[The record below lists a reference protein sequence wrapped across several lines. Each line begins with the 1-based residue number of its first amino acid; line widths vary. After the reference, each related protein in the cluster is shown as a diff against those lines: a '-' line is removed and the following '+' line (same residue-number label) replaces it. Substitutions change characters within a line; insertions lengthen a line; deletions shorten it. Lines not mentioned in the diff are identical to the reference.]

1 MKRFPDGLNSKAA
14 QAFPRMTLESL
25 GWSDFFEQAWRE
37 RYADET
43 GCIPG
48 RIASSLRGAYIVWTA
63 DGEIEAKARGKLV
76 RSPATRPV
84 TGDWVA
90 LCGSPSTVQAV
101 LPRRTKVS
109 RKAPGEKTVE
119 QLLAANLDVLFIVTG
134 LDRDFNL
141 RRLERY
147 LAVAWEGGAQP
158 VVVLNKADVCDEA
171 DERVAETRRIAG
183 EAPVVLTSA
192 ETGVGLDELR
202 RFLAPGKTAA
212 LIGSSGVGKS
222 ALTNRLFGA
231 ELRAVGALR
240 ESDGRGRHTTVGRE
254 IVRAPDGWLLM
265 DLPGIRE
272 VEPWSD
278 EGFEQ
283 TFEDVEQLIAA
294 CRFRDCSH
302 GSEPGCAVREAL
314 QAGELDADRWQSY
327 QRLQQGL
334 RQLDVRQKELK
345 QTEQRRNVRAFRRT
359 PKR

>member
-1 MKRFPDGLNSKAA
+1 
-14 QAFPRMTLESL
+14 MTLDSL
-25 GWSDFFEQAWRE
+25 GWQDFFEQAWRE
-37 RYADET
+37 RWATES
-43 GCIPG
+43 GCVPG
-48 RIASSLRGAYIVWTA
+48 RIASALRGAYVVWTA

-76 RSPATRPV
+76 RSPETRPV
-84 TGDWVA
+84 TGDWVV
-90 LCGSPSTVQAV
+90 LCGTPLSVQAV

-147 LAVAWEGGAQP
+147 LTVAWESGAQP

-171 DERVAETRRIAG
+171 DERVKETRRIAG

-192 ETGVGLDELR
+192 ETGDGVDELR
-202 RFLAPGKTAA
+202 RFLSPGRTAA

-222 ALTNRLFGA
+222 ALTNRIFGTD
-231 ELRAVGALR
+231 LREVGAVR
-240 ESDGRGRHTTVGRE
+240 EADGRGRHTTVGRE

-272 VEPWSD
+272 IEPWSD
-278 EGFEQ
+278 EGVEQ
-283 TFEDVEQLIAA
+283 AFEDVEELVAA
-294 CRFRDCSH
+294 CRFNDCSH
-302 GSEPGCAVREAL
+302 TSEPGCAIREAL
-314 QAGELDADRWQSY
+314 ESGELDAERWENY

-334 RQLDVRQKELK
+334 EKLDGRQKEL
-345 QTEQRRNVRAFRRT
+345 QQAQNRRNVRASHRAFRKT

>member
-1 MKRFPDGLNSKAA
+1 
-14 QAFPRMTLESL
+14 MTLESL
-25 GWSDFFEQAWRE
+25 GWSDFFETAWRE
-37 RYADET
+37 RFAD
-43 GCIPG
+43 GYVPG
-48 RIASSLRGAYIVWTA
+48 RIASALRGAYIVWTA

-76 RSPATRPV
+76 RSQETRPV

-90 LCGSPSTVQAV
+90 LSGSPLSVQAV
-101 LPRRTKVS
+101 LTRRTKIS

-119 QLLAANLDVLFIVTG
+119 QILAANLDVLFIVTG

-158 VVVLNKADVCDEA
+158 LVVLNKADVCDEA

-183 EAPVVLTSA
+183 DAPVVLTSA
-192 ETGVGLDELR
+192 ETGAGLDELR

-222 ALTNRLFGA
+222 ALTNRIFGA
-231 ELRAVGALR
+231 ELREVGTVR
-240 ESDGRGRHTTVGRE
+240 EGDGRGRHTTVGRE

-278 EGFEQ
+278 EGIEQ
-283 TFEDVEQLIAA
+283 AFEDVEALFAA

-302 GSEPGCAVREAL
+302 VSEPGCAVREAL
-314 QAGELDADRWQSY
+314 ESGDLDAGRWDSY

-334 RQLDVRQKELK
+334 EKLDARQKEL
-345 QTEQRRNVRAFRRT
+345 QQAQNRRNVGAVQRAFRKT